1 MKENGRCRKDNF
13 ILALI
18 FAAASVWFMGV
29 ILNPAAVKAS
39 PKAYELI
46 LPDSAVREYSESEIR
61 DMSAQVVCYAK
72 NEIYAWHGRKFV
84 SDELTA
90 YFREQPWY
98 YGNIEGADF
107 SDDLLNGYEK
117 KNVQLLVEREKELGA
132 YELDQPG
139 YSFDPVYDYVYGW
152 SSAAGG
158 LSATYPAIDSGIVY
172 VKESRLLST
181 ANFCLTIPES
191 WGNGWGY
198 EAASEDSLKLYC
210 ALAKATGEAPG
221 TLCTILRTKEYQPED
236 YYPSA
241 SYLGDKDGYYY
252 YMLEPTD
259 VQYNV
264 NHATAAAEYRT
275 MQEDVSEIP
284 LDFKLF

>member
-1 MKENGRCRKDNF
+1 MQKKSRRRRNSF
-13 ILALI
+13 VLTLV
-18 FAAASVWFMGV
+18 FAAAAAWLLGA
-29 ILNPAAVKAS
+29 ILKPVSAEAS

-46 LPDSAVREYSESEIR
+46 LPDSAAREYSKSEIA
-61 DMSAQVVCYAK
+61 DMPAQVVCYAK

-98 YGNIEGADF
+98 YGKIEGADF
-107 SDDLLNGYEK
+107 SEDLLNGYEK
-117 KNVQLLVEREKELGA
+117 KNVQLLAEREEELGA

-139 YSFDPVYDYVYGW
+139 YSFEPVYDYVYGCD
-152 SSAAGG
+152 SAAGS
-158 LSATYPAIDSGIVY
+158 LSSAYPAIDSGIVY

-191 WGNGWGY
+191 WGSGWGY
-198 EAASEDSLKLYC
+198 EAANEDSLKLYC

-221 TLCTILRTKEYQPED
+221 TLCTILRTTEYQPED
-236 YYPSA
+236 YYPAA

-264 NHATAAAEYRT
+264 NHATAAAEYQT

-284 LDFKLF
+284 LAFKLF